1 MTRYLLYSEDYGI
14 YLGSFLGMGFWSSL
28 DSAGQDEAITFES
41 EKFAINFMKT
51 WESQVPD
58 VKIIP
63 IEIREGNWYATI
75 EQCVAI
81 GLPAWNPE
89 I

>member
-1 MTRYLLYSEDYGI
+1 MIRYLLYSNDYGI
-14 YLGSFLGMGFWSSL
+14 YLGSFLGMGFWSNL
-28 DSAGQDEAITFES
+28 DPAGQDKAITFES
-41 EKFAINFMKT
+41 EKDIIDFMKT
-51 WESQVPD
+51 WESQVLN

-63 IEIREGNWYATI
+63 IEISEDTWYATI

-81 GLPAWNPE
+81 GLPVWNPE